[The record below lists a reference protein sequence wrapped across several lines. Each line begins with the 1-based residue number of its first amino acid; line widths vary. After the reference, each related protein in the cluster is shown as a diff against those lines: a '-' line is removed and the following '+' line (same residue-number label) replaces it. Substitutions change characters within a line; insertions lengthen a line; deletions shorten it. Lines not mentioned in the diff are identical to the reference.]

1 MSIYAQ
7 NVRRNLRLFRDHGMG
22 KKPPMKAEG
31 KEPKLRYGV
40 VNFERRKFPRFSV
53 DLPLEYEKIN
63 LFVPS
68 GRVLNISEGGLLI
81 YFPERMEIGQRLKL
95 RLFFSSTGSDL
106 SRIEA
111 LVEVVWVEID
121 SDKELGEYRSG
132 VKFIHITQTDI
143 NLLKTF
149 LINLS

>member
-1 MSIYAQ
+1 
-7 NVRRNLRLFRDHGMG
+7 
-22 KKPPMKAEG
+22 
-31 KEPKLRYGV
+31 
-40 VNFERRKFPRFSV
+40 
-53 DLPLEYEKIN
+53 
-63 LFVPS
+63 
-68 GRVLNISEGGLLI
+68 
-81 YFPERMEIGQRLKL
+81 MEIGQRLKL

>member
-1 MSIYAQ
+1 
-7 NVRRNLRLFRDHGMG
+7 
-22 KKPPMKAEG
+22 MKSE
-31 KEPKLRYGV
+31 ERESKLRYGV

-53 DLPLEYEKIN
+53 DLPVEYEKIDS
-63 LFVPS
+63 FIPA

-143 NLLKTF
+143 NLLNTF